1 MPVIIVG
8 DEKNFAALRPRLF
21 RGRVSNKVVHEV
33 TEAIASANPDADLKA
48 LQPGMVLTVPDDP
61 RLSVEGDL
69 SLDQATRQAL
79 DGIAQA
85 VSQALGE
92 LSATGKRRERES
104 VAEAKRLTKV
114 LSGRE
119 LKAAIRKDKDLSEA
133 LQSARAGAS
142 AEAESAQ
149 ERTAALEKAQAE
161 WTKELD
167 ALKTLL
173 P

>member
-1 MPVIIVG
+1 
-8 DEKNFAALRPRLF
+8 
-21 RGRVSNKVVHEV
+21 
-33 TEAIASANPDADLKA
+33 
-48 LQPGMVLTVPDDP
+48 
-61 RLSVEGDL
+61 
-69 SLDQATRQAL
+69 
-79 DGIAQA
+79 
-85 VSQALGE
+85 
-92 LSATGKRRERES
+92 
-104 VAEAKRLTKV
+104 V